1 MIDIINDKDKL
12 IQSLRELEF
21 DFENGKISKDSYS
34 SQKKILTDKID
45 TVEIVNR
52 VKKLQ
57 GKGEVEQTL
66 DDWTKKKKEDKV
78 VQEENEELMRKY
90 MTSTKTRDL
99 RTTKEKKRGINRNRT
114 ILATLL
120 ALIFFSVIAFG
131 FLIINSSSQA
141 SAVPMTL
148 NQNAFSTSNH
158 TTNVT
163 NNTNSLNTNSTQTSQ
178 SQTTNSNSGTGSGT
192 GSGNNGTGSGNSSGV

>member
-21 DFENGKISKDSYS
+21 NFEKGKISKDSYS

-45 TVEIVNR
+45 NIEIVNR

-57 GKGEVEQTL
+57 GKGEVERTL
-66 DDWTKKKKEDKV
+66 DDWTKKKKEDQV

-99 RTTKEKKRGINRNRT
+99 RTTKEKKRGITRNRT

-120 ALIFFSVIAFG
+120 AVIFFSGIAFG
-131 FLIINSSSQA
+131 FLLINSSSQA

-148 NQNAFSTSNH
+148 NQTAFSTSNH

-163 NNTNSLNTNSTQTSQ
+163 NNTNSLNTNTTQTSQ
-178 SQTTNSNSGTGSGT
+178 SQTTKTNTISGTGSGT
-192 GSGNNGTGSGNSSGV
+192 NNTTG